1 MKMENVPK
9 MKSHKILTALLL
21 GVLAVSGFSQ
31 DRPWTSVL
39 RTLPKR
45 HDGAF
50 IRLYPDQTF
59 RLFGV
64 GSAAY
69 EKDADNDDMLRV
81 EKQATMKAKAE
92 LIKFIN
98 QKLSAADSAQSAYK
112 SAEREVSENG
122 NTQKQSVTISQKA
135 FASQIQSSSSMMIS
149 GIVTLEVITITKGNG
164 GIVKALVGVSSM
176 TQQTAAAVQGETDAP
191 APASPVADAP
201 AAAAPAAPVNATTAP
216 PKADNEWIECIGRG
230 TDRNSAVQAA
240 LIEGVQQ
247 VYGVYLENDESVK
260 KRFEQM
266 KSNQTISTTKNTSQ
280 TQSTL
285 TQSKGF
291 IREYRII
298 SVIQAENVQE
308 AKVNAWIVNPRAGGI
323 RTIMLYPMSISLDKE
338 SKNYD
343 AGPELRLSGAEMAAL
358 CSSKFEQ
365 AFNQTNKFVVL
376 NLDDLKKVLAQQK
389 LTNAMV
395 AAGKALPLEMAKMGQ
410 LLCADYIFV
419 PEFEDINYTRKLGYD
434 KAANKFKP
442 QVTLRLS
449 FKYRLIDVRTGSQ
462 IKNEDLSVMINN
474 QDIAQ
479 LPEEGGEK
487 TDMLRLLMNK
497 TVSVLSQQINF

>member
-1 MKMENVPK
+1 MMERDPK
-9 MKSHKILTALLL
+9 MKLLKMFMAFL
-21 GVLAVSGFSQ
+21 PGMLAVSGFSQ
-31 DRPWTSVL
+31 DKSWTSVL
-39 RTLPKR
+39 QTLPER
-45 HDGAF
+45 PDGAF

-69 EKDADNDDMLRV
+69 EKDADNDDMLRI
-81 EKQATMKAKAE
+81 EKQAAMKAKAE
-92 LIKFIN
+92 LIKFI
-98 QKLSAADSAQSAYK
+98 QQDLSSAETFQNSFK
-112 SAEREVSENG
+112 NAEREVSDNG
-122 NTQKQSVTISQKA
+122 NTRTHSSTISEEN
-135 FASQIQSSSSMMIS
+135 FAQQIQSSSAMMLK
-149 GIVTLEVITITKGNG
+149 GIVTLKVITIPKGSG
-164 GIVKALVGVSSM
+164 GLVKALVGVSSG
-176 TQQTAAAVQGETDAP
+176 TQQTVTAVLQGETGAP
-191 APASPVADAP
+191 G
-201 AAAAPAAPVNATTAP
+201 AAASVAPAAPDNAATAP
-216 PKADNEWIECIGRG
+216 QPGADNEWIECIGRG
-230 TDRNSAVQAA
+230 TDRNSAVQTA
-240 LIEGVQQ
+240 LIEGIQQ
-247 VYGVYLENDESVK
+247 VYGVYLENEESVK

-266 KSNQTISTTKNTSQ
+266 KSNQTVSTAKNTSQ

-285 TQSKGF
+285 TQSRGF

-298 SVIQAENVQE
+298 SVIQTGNLQE
-308 AKVNAWIVNPRAGGI
+308 AKVNAWIVNPRAGGF
-323 RTIMLYPMSISLDKE
+323 RTIMLYPMSIRPDKE

-395 AAGKALPLEMAKMGQ
+395 VAGKALPSDMAKTGQ

-419 PEFEDINYTRKLGYD
+419 PEFEDIKYTRKLGFD
-434 KAANKFKP
+434 KAANKFLPK
-442 QVTLRLS
+442 VTLRLS
-449 FKYRLIDVRTGSQ
+449 FKYRLIDVLSGTQ
-462 IKNEDLSVMINN
+462 IKNEELSVMIDN
-474 QDIAQ
+474 QDIVQ

-497 TVSVLSQQINF
+497 TVSILSQQVNF

>member
-1 MKMENVPK
+1 MMFK
-9 MKSHKILTALLL
+9 KISSVFLLSLLTFTA
-21 GVLAVSGFSQ
+21 FSQ
-31 DRPWTSVL
+31 NKPWTKVAEG
-39 RTLPKR
+39 LPNR
-45 HDGAF
+45 PDGAF
-50 IRLYPDQTF
+50 IRLYPNQTF
-59 RLFGV
+59 QLFGV

-81 EKQATMKAKAE
+81 EKQASMKAKAE
-92 LIKFIN
+92 LIKFI
-98 QKLSAADSAQSAYK
+98 QQDLSAADSVRDSFK
-112 SAEREVSENG
+112 KAESEVSDNG
-122 NTQKQSVTISQKA
+122 TTQKKSTTISEQN
-135 FASQIQSSSSMMIS
+135 FLSQIQSSSSMMLK
-149 GIVTLEVITITKGNG
+149 GIVTLKVITIPKGNG
-164 GIVKALVGVSSM
+164 GIIKALVGVSSV
-176 TQQTAAAVQGETDAP
+176 TQQTSAAVQAGSNAPAAAP
-191 APASPVADAP
+191 APAAVP
-201 AAAAPAAPVNATTAP
+201 APVNATSAP
-216 PKADNEWIECIGRG
+216 PKADNEWIECVGRG
-230 TDRNSAVQAA
+230 TDRESAVKAA

-247 VYGVYLENDESVK
+247 VYGVYLENEETMK

-266 KSNQTISTTKNTSQ
+266 KSNQTVSTKKSTSQ

-298 SVIQAENVQE
+298 SVTPAGNLQE
-308 AKVNAWIVNPRAGGI
+308 ARVKAWIVNPRAGGI
-323 RTIMLYPMSISLDKE
+323 RTIMLYPMSIRQDKE
-338 SKNYD
+338 TANYN
-343 AGPELRLSGAEMAAL
+343 AGPDLRMSGAEMASL

-395 AAGKALPLEMAKMGQ
+395 QAGKALPLEMAKTGQ

-434 KAANKFKP
+434 KQAKKFMP
-442 QVTLRLS
+442 QVTLRFS
-449 FKYRLIDVRTGSQ
+449 FKYRVIDVRTGSQ

-487 TDMLRLLMNK
+487 ADMLRLLMNK
-497 TVSVLSQQINF
+497 TVAILSQKVNF

>member
-1 MKMENVPK
+1 MMLKKITAVFLLG
-9 MKSHKILTALLL
+9 ILTFTA
-21 GVLAVSGFSQ
+21 FSQ
-31 DRPWTSVL
+31 NKPWMKVVEG
-39 RTLPKR
+39 LPKR
-45 HDGAF
+45 PDGAF

-59 RLFGV
+59 QLFGV

-69 EKDADNDDMLRV
+69 DKDADNDDMLRV
-81 EKQATMKAKAE
+81 EKQASLKAKAE
-92 LIKFIN
+92 LIKFI
-98 QKLSAADSAQSAYK
+98 QQDLSAADSVRDSFK
-112 SAEREVSENG
+112 KAESEVTENG
-122 NTQKQSVTISQKA
+122 TSQKKSSMISEQN
-135 FASQIQSSSSMMIS
+135 FLSQIQSSSSMMLK
-149 GIVTLEVITITKGNG
+149 GIVTLKVITIPKGNG
-164 GIVKALVGVSSM
+164 GIIKALVGVSSV
-176 TQQTAAAVQGETDAP
+176 TQQTSAAVQTV
-191 APASPVADAP
+191 SNAP
-201 AAAAPAAPVNATTAP
+201 AAAPARPVNATSAP
-216 PKADNEWIECIGRG
+216 PKADNEWIECVGKG
-230 TDRNSAVQAA
+230 TDREAAVKAA

-247 VYGVYLENDESVK
+247 VYGVYLENEETMK

-266 KSNQTISTTKNTSQ
+266 KSNQTVSTQKSTSQ

-298 SVIQAENVQE
+298 SVTQAGNFQE
-308 AKVNAWIVNPRAGGI
+308 ARVKAWIVNPRAGGI
-323 RTIMLYPMSISLDKE
+323 RTIMLYPMSIRQDKE
-338 SKNYD
+338 TANYN
-343 AGPELRLSGAEMAAL
+343 AGPELRMSGAEMAAL

-395 AAGKALPLEMAKMGQ
+395 KAGKALPLEMAKTGQ

-434 KAANKFKP
+434 KKAKKFMP
-442 QVTLRLS
+442 QVTMRFS
-449 FKYRLIDVRTGSQ
+449 FKYRVIDVRTGSQ

-487 TDMLRLLMNK
+487 ADMLRLLMNK
-497 TVSVLSQQINF
+497 TVAILSQKVNF